1 MKTVATMKKEM
12 GYGIGIR
19 QCHDCK
25 RCEQNPWTLSFK
37 CTFGGFSVKKTGTC
51 KYWNPKK

>member
-25 RCEQNPWTLSFK
+25 RCEIRPDFSYY
-37 CTFGGFSVKKTGTC
+37 CTFGEFIVEKTGTC